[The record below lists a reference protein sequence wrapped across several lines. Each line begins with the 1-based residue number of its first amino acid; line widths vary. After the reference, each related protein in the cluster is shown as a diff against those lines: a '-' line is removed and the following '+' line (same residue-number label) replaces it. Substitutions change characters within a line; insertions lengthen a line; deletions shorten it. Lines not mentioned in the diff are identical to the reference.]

1 MNYGC
6 EAAMGAVCG
15 LRAFIGPAVTA
26 GAANR
31 HDLQLKKTP
40 LAWLATDRTAM
51 IAAVLAAGELLA
63 DKLPFIPNRTRTA
76 SLTARFI
83 SGAICAAA
91 LASQRKPAEK
101 VMSAIVGGTAAVAAA
116 YAGYEYRRHVRLP
129 RMAAALLEDSVAVG
143 VANAVIASAC
153 P

>member
-1 MNYGC
+1 MNYAC

-15 LRAFIGPAVTA
+15 LRAFMGPAITA

-31 HDLQLKKTP
+31 RDLHLRKTP
-40 LAWLATDRTAM
+40 LAWLGTDRTATV
-51 IAAVLAAGELLA
+51 AVLLAAGELVA
-63 DKLPFIPNRTRTA
+63 DKLPFMPSRTRTP

-91 LASQRKPAEK
+91 IASHRKPAEK
-101 VMSAIVGGTAAVAAA
+101 IMSAIVGGTAAVAAA

-143 VANAVIASAC
+143 VANVVIANAC